1 MNARNASSGLWPQA
15 KLTVDFVATIIDHLG
30 FPVFVK
36 DREFRFVLINR
47 ALCEMVGFKPE
58 EMLGRT
64 DYDFFPRAEADF
76 FRAKDLEMFASEAPV
91 VIDEETITDALGKRH
106 VLSTTKVPMRDE
118 AGQVT
123 HLAGIIH
130 DITKLKEM
138 EGELRRV
145 QDELEHRVEERTAAL
160 RAAQEELVRK
170 ERLAVLGRLSGGLAH
185 EIRNPL
191 GAISNAAY
199 VLDKLLR
206 DHENDDVAKA
216 LEIVR
221 EEAWRANR
229 IVTDL
234 VEYARV
240 RPASPVPTSA
250 AQLFGAVLGEQRIP
264 ERIRLVREDADVPLS
279 ADLSQTRSVLGN
291 LLRNA
296 VEAMPDGGTLT
307 LSARRDG
314 AFAVL
319 SVSDTGAGV
328 SPALAG
334 RLFEPLFTTKPA
346 GLGLGLAT
354 AKALVENQGGSISF
368 HTPTGGGTRVE
379 VRLPSAAEA
388 SLAAV

>member
-1 MNARNASSGLWPQA
+1 MTASSGLWPEA
-15 KLTVDFVATIIDHLG
+15 KLTVEFVATIIDHLG

-36 DREFRFVLINR
+36 DRDFRFVLVNR
-47 ALCEMVGFKPE
+47 ALCDMLGYAHEQ
-58 EMLGRT
+58 MLGRT

-91 VIDEETITDALGKRH
+91 IIDEESITDSAGKRH
-106 VLSTTKVPMRDE
+106 VLSTTKVPMRD
-118 AGQVT
+118 AHGTVT

-130 DITKLKEM
+130 DISKLKDM
-138 EGELRRV
+138 EDELRRT
-145 QDELEHRVEERTAAL
+145 QEQLELRVEERTAAL
-160 RAAQEELVRK
+160 RSAQQELVRK

-206 DHENDDVAKA
+206 DHPNDDVAKA
-216 LEIVR
+216 VEIVR

-234 VEYARV
+234 VDYARV
-240 RPASPVPTSA
+240 RPPSPVPTSA

-264 ERIRLVREDADVPLS
+264 ERIRLVRDDADVPLS
-279 ADLSQTRSVLGN
+279 VDVSQTRSVLGN
-291 LLRNA
+291 LVRNA

-307 LSARRDG
+307 LSARCDG
-314 AFAVL
+314 EQALL
-319 SVSDTGAGV
+319 SVTDTGGGIAAAVAGH
-328 SPALAG
+328 
-334 RLFEPLFTTKPA
+334 LFEPLFTTKPA

-354 AKALVENQGGSISF
+354 AKALAENQGGSITFQPVS
-368 HTPTGGGTRVE
+368 GGGTRVE
-379 VRLPSAAEA
+379 VRLPCRVDS